1 MVFGN
6 MGSNPGTGVAFTRN
20 PSTGRARFF
29 GEFLINAQ
37 GEDVVAGIRTP
48 EPIDQLAQEMPEVY
62 RQLVDIY
69 QRLERHY
76 KDMLDLE
83 FTVQD
88 GKLFMLQT
96 RVGKR
101 TAVAALRIAVEM
113 VEEGLIDEKTAVL
126 RVESGAA
133 RAALAPDGRSQCHS
147 PDHRQ
152 RLARVSRR
160 CRGGGGVH
168 RGGGHRPWSARG
180 KGHPGAAG
188 NFAR

>member
-1 MVFGN
+1 M
-6 MGSNPGTGVAFTRN
+6 
-20 PSTGRARFF
+20 
-29 GEFLINAQ
+29 
-37 GEDVVAGIRTP
+37 VAGIRNS
-48 EPIDQLAQEMPEVY
+48 EHIEQLEQEMPEVY

-83 FTVQD
+83 FTCR

-126 RVESGAA
+126 RVDPEQ
-133 RAALAPDGRSQCHS
+133 LEQLLHPMVDPDSQV
-147 PDHRQ
+147 Q
-152 RLARVSRR
+152 AI
-160 CRGGGGVH
+160 
-168 RGGGHRPWSARG
+168 A
-180 KGHPGAAG
+180 KGLPASPGAAVGAVVFTAEEAIARGQQGTRSFCAAG
-188 NFAR
+188 NLAR